1 MVFDMKV
8 QSEASFLYD
17 VKILISSHSHPL
29 PGISGTD
36 NMTETL
42 RAGRGAICWIH
53 MSLKSCFYCLSIT
66 LTFERKQSLGRRRGA
81 KRKWSSLRKN
91 GNDSVAPQ
99 DTARWEGSQGK

>member
-42 RAGRGAICWIH
+42 RAGRGAICWVH
-53 MSLKSCFYCLSIT
+53 TSPKSVFI
-66 LTFERKQSLGRRRGA
+66 
-81 KRKWSSLRKN
+81 
-91 GNDSVAPQ
+91 V
-99 DTARWEGSQGK
+99 